1 MCVCAYV
8 CMRVCVCVLAC
19 ECVCVL
25 LCVGGGNLLIYP
37 SVSGSDFIINLVLWD
52 RTLLL

>member
-1 MCVCAYV
+1 MYNCNCVCVCGCLCVCVCEWICVCAG
-8 CMRVCVCVLAC
+8 R
-19 ECVCVL
+19 E
-25 LCVGGGNLLIYP
+25 GNLLIYP